1 AVAAGEHIGER
12 AAREV
17 RGGEAVA
24 DVAACP
30 RDARRRV
37 VAHGGVP
44 VARHPERAAPAV
56 GDGGIPD
63 RGKQL
68 AERAPQMLEDAI
80 DAVVLGPDG
89 AAPVVARAATAEGE
103 TVVCRA
109 LTVDQQVAVV
119 AEGAAVRDADLVPEG
134 ARQGL

>member
-1 AVAAGEHIGER
+1 
-12 AAREV
+12 
-17 RGGEAVA
+17 RGGGPGAGPGA
-24 DVAACP
+24 GP
-30 RDARRRV
+30 P
-37 VAHGGVP
+37 G
-44 VARHPERAAPAV
+44 RAAPAG

-68 AERAPQMLEDAI
+68 AERAPQMPEDAI

-109 LTVDQQVAVV
+109 LAVDKQVAVV
-119 AEGAAVRDADLVPEG
+119 AEGAAVRDAALVPDG
-134 ARQGL
+134 ARQRLGRDHERVQP